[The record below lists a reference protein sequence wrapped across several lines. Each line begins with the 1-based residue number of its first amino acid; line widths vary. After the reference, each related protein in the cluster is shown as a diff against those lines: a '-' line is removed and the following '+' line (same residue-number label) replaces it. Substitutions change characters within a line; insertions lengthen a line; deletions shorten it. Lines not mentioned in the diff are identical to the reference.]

1 MYKYDKKLKFERTET
16 GENVVLVSS
25 VYDNN
30 CSAQAKLT
38 VSNGVLMCL
47 EDNIRLDNNYERK
60 LREHKGTSF
69 DEITDGEKRQI
80 YQESFEESLIEDI
93 WLESVLEEFG
103 DATVRRAKLAINNGL
118 SAREIAKLEGVHHST
133 VCESLMRVRKVLSKC
148 DK

>member
-60 LREHKGTSF
+60 LREQG
-69 DEITDGEKRQI
+69 
-80 YQESFEESLIEDI
+80 DI
-93 WLESVLEEFG
+93 F
-103 DATVRRAKLAINNGL
+103 
-118 SAREIAKLEGVHHST
+118 
-133 VCESLMRVRKVLSKC
+133 
-148 DK
+148 